1 MADNQEKKSFYALNL
16 TEGRMFGVFIGIV
29 LVLVAVFFAIM
40 VTAFKLS
47 KPKSGPI
54 NIRTETIEKK
64 DSTTQNAESA
74 FSFYSDLAGED
85 AVKQDDVL
93 TKEVIKVN
101 QEVPTQ
107 TSETQNAP
115 AISQNAAA
123 DNNTETVEEPQLS
136 IDNSEILYSSR
147 YQQNQK
153 FKKDETKP
161 AAANQS
167 AQNSQTAK
175 ANTTAKPAETKT
187 AVTAKPAEQKTSTA
201 AKTTESNNT
210 KTVKVETASKDKS
223 VRYVVQVGSYTNKK
237 IADEIA
243 QHYNKAGYP
252 VYQQEFSK
260 DGQTYY
266 RLRIGPFKE
275 KDRAENYLLSV
286 KDSKYG
292 KNSYISKIF
301 I

>member
-161 AAANQS
+161 AAN
-167 AQNSQTAK
+167 QTAQTVK
-175 ANTTAKPAETKT
+175 AAVQAKQSETKS
-187 AVTAKPAEQKTSTA
+187 AAADKPAEQKNSVANVKTA
-201 AKTTESNNT
+201 EPAKP
-210 KTVKVETASKDKS
+210 VKVETASKDKS

>member
-107 TSETQNAP
+107 TSETQNA
-115 AISQNAAA
+115 AA

-161 AAANQS
+161 AAN
-167 AQNSQTAK
+167 QTAQTVK
-175 ANTTAKPAETKT
+175 AAVPAKQSETKS
-187 AVTAKPAEQKTSTA
+187 AAADKPAEQKNSVANVKTA
-201 AKTTESNNT
+201 EPAKP
-210 KTVKVETASKDKS
+210 VKVETASKDKS

>member
-1 MADNQEKKSFYALNL
+1 MADNQVKKSFYALNL

-40 VTAFKLS
+40 VTALKLS

-161 AAANQS
+161 AAN
-167 AQNSQTAK
+167 QTAQTVK
-175 ANTTAKPAETKT
+175 AAVPAKQSETKS
-187 AVTAKPAEQKTSTA
+187 AAADKPAEQKNSVANVKTA
-201 AKTTESNNT
+201 EPAKP
-210 KTVKVETASKDKS
+210 VKVETASKDKS

>member
-1 MADNQEKKSFYALNL
+1 
-16 TEGRMFGVFIGIV
+16 MFGVFIGIV
-29 LVLVAVFFAIM
+29 LVLVAIFFAIM

-64 DSTTQNAESA
+64 EGTNQNTENA

-107 TSETQNAP
+107 TAEAHNVP
-115 AISQNAAA
+115 AVSQNVAAE
-123 DNNTETVEEPQLS
+123 NNAETVEEPQLS

-161 AAANQS
+161 TSAANQP
-167 AQNSQTAK
+167 AQAAK
-175 ANTTAKPAETKT
+175 VNTTAKPAETKT
-187 AVTAKPAEQKTSTA
+187 ASAAKPTEQKTTT
-201 AKTTESNNT
+201 AKTAEPV
-210 KTVKVETASKDKS
+210 KTAKTDTASKDKS

-237 IADEIA
+237 IADEIS
-243 QHYNKAGYP
+243 QHYTKAGYP
-252 VYQQEFSK
+252 VYQQEFTK

>member
-123 DNNTETVEEPQLS
+123 DNNTETLEEPQLS

-161 AAANQS
+161 AAN
-167 AQNSQTAK
+167 QTAQTVK
-175 ANTTAKPAETKT
+175 AAVPAKQSETKS
-187 AVTAKPAEQKTSTA
+187 AAADKPAEQKNSVANVKTA
-201 AKTTESNNT
+201 EPAKP
-210 KTVKVETASKDKS
+210 VKVETASKDKS

>member
-123 DNNTETVEEPQLS
+123 DNNTETLEEPQLS

-161 AAANQS
+161 AAN
-167 AQNSQTAK
+167 QTAQTVK
-175 ANTTAKPAETKT
+175 AAVPAKQSETKS
-187 AVTAKPAEQKTSTA
+187 AVADKPAEQKNSVANVKTA
-201 AKTTESNNT
+201 EPAKP
-210 KTVKVETASKDKS
+210 VKVETASKDKS

>member
-161 AAANQS
+161 VANQTAQTVKAAVPAKQSETKSAAAD
-167 AQNSQTAK
+167 
-175 ANTTAKPAETKT
+175 
-187 AVTAKPAEQKTSTA
+187 KPAEQKNSVANVKTA
-201 AKTTESNNT
+201 EPAKP
-210 KTVKVETASKDKS
+210 VKVETASKDKS

>member
-161 AAANQS
+161 AAN
-167 AQNSQTAK
+167 QTAQTVK
-175 ANTTAKPAETKT
+175 AAVQAKQSETKS
-187 AVTAKPAEQKTSTA
+187 AAADKPAEQKNSVANVKTA
-201 AKTTESNNT
+201 EPAKP
-210 KTVKVETASKDKS
+210 VKVETASKDKS

-243 QHYNKAGYP
+243 QHYNKVGYP

>member
-29 LVLVAVFFAIM
+29 LVLVAIFFAIM

-47 KPKSGPI
+47 KPKNGFNHI
-54 NIRTETIEKK
+54 KTETIEKK
-64 DSTTQNAESA
+64 DQVQPNSENA

-107 TSETQNAP
+107 TAEAHNVP
-115 AISQNAAA
+115 AVSQNVTAE
-123 DNNTETVEEPQLS
+123 NNAETVEEPQLS

-161 AAANQS
+161 TAAANQP
-167 AQNSQTAK
+167 AQTAK
-175 ANTTAKPAETKT
+175 ANTTAKTTETKT
-187 AVTAKPAEQKTSTA
+187 VSATKPAEQKAVTT
-201 AKTTESNNT
+201 AKTTESV
-210 KTVKVETASKDKS
+210 KTAKADTVSKDKS

-243 QHYNKAGYP
+243 QHYTKSGYP
-252 VYQQEFSK
+252 VYQQEFTK